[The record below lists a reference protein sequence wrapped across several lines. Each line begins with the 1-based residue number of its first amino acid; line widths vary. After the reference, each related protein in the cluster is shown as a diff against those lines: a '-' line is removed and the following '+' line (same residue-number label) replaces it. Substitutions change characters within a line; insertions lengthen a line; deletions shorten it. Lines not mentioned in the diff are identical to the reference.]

1 MPQMSLLQQSAA
13 KTIRLKSF
21 QGDEWYNICLDD
33 KTCDCPEFHQAAR
46 CEHLTAL
53 GIHRL
58 RPFLPKT
65 HPTFSQALS
74 GLVKS
79 LRIRRV
85 EDAVYWLVYL
95 DSFAN
100 EKRERYRTARRLLI
114 GSAEDGH
121 SIAVMETV
129 VGSFSEFSK
138 INTDLVY
145 LVSEAVRICRVPN
158 WWHPSTGGPDYI
170 YSGMRAERELWH
182 FPGDHSVGNMTNL
195 IEQGIEQRKK
205 TMAVAGVMGLSDAK
219 LGG

>member
-1 MPQMSLLQQSAA
+1 MLQLSLLQQSAA
-13 KTIRLKSF
+13 NTVRLKAF
-21 QGDEWYNICLDD
+21 QGDGWHKISLDD

-79 LRIRRV
+79 LRVRRV

-95 DSFAN
+95 DSFSK
-100 EKRERYRTARRLLI
+100 EKRARYRTARRLLI

-121 SIAVMETV
+121 SIAVMEKAV
-129 VGSFSEFSK
+129 ENFS
-138 INTDLVY
+138 L
-145 LVSEAVRICRVPN
+145 
-158 WWHPSTGGPDYI
+158 
-170 YSGMRAERELWH
+170 
-182 FPGDHSVGNMTNL
+182 
-195 IEQGIEQRKK
+195 
-205 TMAVAGVMGLSDAK
+205 
-219 LGG
+219 